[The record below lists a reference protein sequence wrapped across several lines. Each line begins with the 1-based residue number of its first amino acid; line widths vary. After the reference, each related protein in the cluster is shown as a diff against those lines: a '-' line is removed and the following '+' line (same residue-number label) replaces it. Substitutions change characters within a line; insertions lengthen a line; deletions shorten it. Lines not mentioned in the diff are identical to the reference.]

1 MRYRI
6 ELKIKMTAY
15 NKLKIAI
22 LAIITSQNI
31 HAITIDPIQIQSAP
45 GELLYAEMNFR
56 QADPNSQ
63 IQASL
68 ASSEDI
74 TTLGVGHQPPG
85 HLNFFTRRDGSGNG
99 VITITSSRPLTEAEL
114 NIIIKIQEGNAT
126 RLQHI
131 KTPLQRGS
139 TPTQARIASNEKPLA
154 PITIVS
160 EKDIAL
166 HLPESTQY
174 QLAKAQPIAH
184 QSFEAPL
191 MVQKAAP
198 PRLNAMTPA
207 PVVISSISMPSAQP
221 NTPALA
227 EIKTSAPEQITT
239 KNQIKDTPLAS
250 NKTTSNAMTSADPL
264 VKKFAES
271 PTQKIAENKIA
282 GKPAEQAAAKTKP
295 EIPAPAPKPP
305 KQQNEAVAT
314 AQTTKH
320 VVQSNESLWAI
331 ASRVATEQNRPIGEV
346 MKQIKANNEH
356 AFIQG
361 DMNRLRRGAALNL
374 NTAHSQK
381 EGKKVSVAHLAKT
394 PSNQSGKAKYRLNQA
409 EMSLVAE
416 KEQDS
421 ASGSAKKNT
430 EKNQT
435 SNELSLK
442 VMTSREKTV
451 KLQRNVTQLE
461 LALRHKDHRIQLLN
475 TRLAQLQ
482 QQLKAQQVEK
492 KPTH

>member
-1 MRYRI
+1 
-6 ELKIKMTAY
+6 MTAY

-31 HAITIDPIQIQSAP
+31 NAITIDPIQIQSAP

-56 QADPNSQ
+56 QADPNAQ

-68 ASSEDI
+68 ASAADI
-74 TTLGVGHQPPG
+74 TTLGVAHQPPG

-131 KTPLQRGS
+131 KTPLQRGN
-139 TPTQARIASNEKPLA
+139 TNTQVRIANNEKSLA

-174 QLAKAQPIAH
+174 QLAKTQPMAY

-198 PRLNAMTPA
+198 PSLNAMTPA
-207 PVVISSISMPSAQP
+207 PVVISSMSMPSAQA
-221 NTPALA
+221 NETAVA
-227 EIKTSAPEQITT
+227 EIKTSTPEQVTT
-239 KNQIKDTPLAS
+239 KKQIKDNPLAS
-250 NKTTSNAMTSADPL
+250 NKTTSNTNFSADPL
-264 VKKFAES
+264 VKKYAES
-271 PTQKIAENKIA
+271 PTQKVAENKITE
-282 GKPAEQAAAKTKP
+282 KPAEQAAVKTKP
-295 EIPAPAPKPP
+295 EMPTPTPKQL
-305 KQQNEAVAT
+305 KQQNESVAT
-314 AQTTKH
+314 AQNTKH

-361 DMNRLRRGAALNL
+361 DVNRLRRGAALNL
-374 NTAHSQK
+374 NTTNSQK
-381 EGKKVSVAHLAKT
+381 EDKKVSVSNIVKT

-442 VMTSREKTV
+442 VMTSRKKTV

>member
-1 MRYRI
+1 MRYKI

-68 ASSEDI
+68 ASAADI
-74 TTLGVGHQPPG
+74 TTLGVAHQPPG

-139 TPTQARIASNEKPLA
+139 TNTQARIANNEKPLA

-174 QLAKAQPIAH
+174 QLAKKQPTDYK
-184 QSFEAPL
+184 SFEAPL

-198 PRLNAMTPA
+198 PSLNAMTPA
-207 PVVISSISMPSAQP
+207 PVVISSMNMPSAQP
-221 NTPALA
+221 NKTALA
-227 EIKTSAPEQITT
+227 EIKTSTLEQVTT
-239 KNQIKDTPLAS
+239 KNQIKDNSLAS
-250 NKTTSNAMTSADPL
+250 NKTTSNTSFSADPL
-264 VKKFAES
+264 VKKYAAS
-271 PTQKIAENKIA
+271 STQKVAENKIA
-282 GKPAEQAAAKTKP
+282 EKPAEQAVAKTKP
-295 EIPAPAPKPP
+295 EMPTPTPKQP
-305 KQQNEAVAT
+305 KQQTERVAT

-361 DMNRLRRGAALNL
+361 DVNRLRRGVALNL
-374 NTAHSQK
+374 NTTTSQQ
-381 EGKKVSVAHLAKT
+381 EEKKVSVSNVAKT

-442 VMTSREKTV
+442 VMTSRKKTV

>member
-1 MRYRI
+1 
-6 ELKIKMTAY
+6 MTVY

-22 LAIITSQNI
+22 LAIIASQNI

-45 GELLYAEMNFR
+45 GELLYAEMNFHN
-56 QADPNSQ
+56 ADPQAQ

-68 ASSEDI
+68 ANAEDI
-74 TTLGVGHQPPG
+74 ATLGVAYQPPG
-85 HLNFFTRRDGSGNG
+85 HLNFFTRRDSSGNG

-131 KTPLQRGS
+131 KKPLQRS
-139 TPTQARIASNEKPLA
+139 SANAQTRISSNEKPLK

-166 HLPESTQY
+166 QLPESKQY
-174 QLAKAQPIAH
+174 QVNQTQANVAA
-184 QSFEAPL
+184 SFETPLKPQKSAPPSL
-191 MVQKAAP
+191 NLPSAAP
-198 PRLNAMTPA
+198 I
-207 PVVISSISMPSAQP
+207 VISAMAASSGTQP
-221 NTPALA
+221 VQVPKNIPT
-227 EIKTSAPEQITT
+227 EVKSSAP
-239 KNQIKDTPLAS
+239 TPVSAKTEVKTANNS
-250 NKTTSNAMTSADPL
+250 NHSASADPL
-264 VKKFAES
+264 VRQYAASGHQQIVK
-271 PTQKIAENKIA
+271 QKV
-282 GKPAEQAAAKTKP
+282 KPEPVAPAVPKTKP
-295 EIPAPAPKPP
+295 
-305 KQQNEAVAT
+305 AT
-314 AQTTKH
+314 APTPLSQPAITTQSTKH

-331 ASRVATEQNRPIGEV
+331 AAHVASEQNRPIGEV
-346 MKQIKANNEH
+346 MQQIKTNNEH

-361 DMNRLRRGAALNL
+361 DVNRLRRGATLNL
-374 NTAHSQK
+374 NTTDNVKEEQK
-381 EGKKVSVAHLAKT
+381 AKVAHLAKA
-394 PSNQSGKAKYRLNQA
+394 PSAPSKQSAKAKYRLNQA

-430 EKNQT
+430 KKNQT

-451 KLQRNVTQLE
+451 KLQKNVTQLD
-461 LALRHKDHRIQLLN
+461 LALHQKDHRIQLLN

-482 QQLKAQQVEK
+482 QQLKAQQVKK

>member
-1 MRYRI
+1 MRYKT

-22 LAIITSQNI
+22 LAIIASQNI

-56 QADPNSQ
+56 QADANAQ

-68 ASSEDI
+68 ASASDI
-74 TTLGVGHQPPG
+74 TTLDVVHQPPG
-85 HLNFFTRRDGSGNG
+85 HLNFFTRRDSSGNG
-99 VITITSSRPLTEAEL
+99 VITVTSSRPLTEAEL
-114 NIIIKIQEGNAT
+114 NIIIKIQEGNT
-126 RLQHI
+126 THLKHI
-131 KTPLQRGS
+131 KTPLPRGN
-139 TPTQARIASNEKPLA
+139 TNTQARIPNNEKPLT

-174 QLAKAQPIAH
+174 QVAKAPAAY

-191 MVQKAAP
+191 MVKKAAP
-198 PRLNAMTPA
+198 PRLNTMNPA
-207 PVVISSISMPSAQP
+207 PVVISAMSMPAAQP
-221 NTPALA
+221 NKTALA
-227 EIKTSAPEQITT
+227 EIKIPEPITI
-239 KNQIKDTPLAS
+239 KNEIKDTAFAS
-250 NKTTSNAMTSADPL
+250 NKTASNAIFSADPL
-264 VKKFAES
+264 VKKYAAS
-271 PTQKIAENKIA
+271 PTQKIAENKLA
-282 GKPAEQAAAKTKP
+282 NKPAEQATAKTKP
-295 EIPAPAPKPP
+295 EAPKPTPKPP
-305 KQQNEAVAT
+305 KQQNESVAT
-314 AQTTKH
+314 APTTKH

-331 ASRVATEQNRPIGEV
+331 ATRVATEQNRPVGEV

-374 NTAHSQK
+374 NTTNSQK
-381 EGKKVSVAHLAKT
+381 EDKKVSVANLANT

-461 LALRHKDHRIQLLN
+461 FALRHKDHRIQLLN

-482 QQLKAQQVEK
+482 QQLEAQQVEK